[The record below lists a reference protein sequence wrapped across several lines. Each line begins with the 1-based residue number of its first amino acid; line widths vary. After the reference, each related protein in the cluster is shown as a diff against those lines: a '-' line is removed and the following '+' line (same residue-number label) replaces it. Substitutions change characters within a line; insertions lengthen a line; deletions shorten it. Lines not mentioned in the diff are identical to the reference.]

1 MPVTHEIWL
10 KTDLKR
16 PITVQPLRGLL
27 FSADN
32 QGDKVGFDVYDNGS
46 PVTLSGVIT
55 GYIIKANGETVVVS
69 GSFEGNKAWIICPA
83 NAYDAIGPVYI
94 AIKNRAST
102 ATTAITTTLGMCTTY
117 VERTATG
124 EIVTPTYKIVD
135 AATIANMIT
144 QMETAT
150 AAATA
155 AASSANT
162 AAAAANTAAGRTEN
176 MDATAT
182 TLAPGSAATAN
193 VSTVSGHYRIAIGVP
208 KGDIGPVAEIT
219 GTPTS
224 TYQVGD
230 DGTTIP
236 TGTWLDNI
244 PTVPQGKFLWARTVI
259 TWNNGQSTTIY
270 SPSRQGRDGSGSVS
284 SVNDVS
290 PDSNGNVA
298 LGEIVYKVNNVS
310 PDSNGNVALPIDDA
324 PTAGSDNPVK
334 SGALKTA
341 LDGKVNKAG
350 DTVSGDLILTSS
362 GNFPTLRFHRYTDAV
377 NGPQQMIQPNETGTY
392 SYMTFYQR
400 INEDSAWEGFR
411 LPTTTEALTSGNAN
425 YGILTTKPGSGSLY
439 YAPGETYSTSV
450 EMMISGYITNGV
462 RNIHLGLWLPKSLE
476 KISSISVTSLVGSV
490 RGVNGYINGWNGSTN
505 ILTQSG
511 ITITAARTTPNGI
524 HINIGSSTDL
534 TNATANTPVSL
545 SAKITLS
552 FS

>member
-1 MPVTHEIWL
+1 MPATHEIWL

-16 PITVQPLRGLL
+16 PITVQTLHGLL

-32 QGDKVGFDVYDNGS
+32 QGDKVGFEVYEDGT

-55 GYIIKANGETVVVS
+55 GYIIKNNGETVVVS
-69 GSFEGNKAWIICPA
+69 GSFDGNRAWIVCPA
-83 NAYDAIGPVYI
+83 NAYDAIGPIYI

-102 ATTAITTTLGMCTTY
+102 DTTAQTTTLGMCTTY

-135 AATIANMIT
+135 AATIASMIT

-150 AAATA
+150 AAANT

-244 PTVPQGKFLWARTVI
+244 PVVPQGSFLWTRTVI
-259 TWNNGQSTTIY
+259 TWNNGQTTTIY
-270 SPSRQGRDGSGSVS
+270 SPSRQGSDGSGSVS
-284 SVNDVS
+284 S
-290 PDSNGNVA
+290 
-298 LGEIVYKVNNVS
+298 VNNVS
-310 PDSNGNVALPIDDA
+310 PDSNGNVDLGEIVYKVNDISPDSSGNVALPIDSA
-324 PTAGSDNPVK
+324 PTTGSSNPAT
-334 SGALKTA
+334 SGGIKAA
-341 LDGKVNKAG
+341 LDAKVNKAG
-350 DTVSGDLILTSS
+350 DTMTGDLVLISS
-362 GNFPTLRFHRYTDAV
+362 GNYPTLRFHRYSDAA
-377 NGPQQMIQPNETGTY
+377 NGPQEMIQTSEGGTA
-392 SYMTFYQR
+392 SRLAFYQR
-400 INEDSAWEGFR
+400 INASSAWEGYR
-411 LPTTTEALTSGNAN
+411 LPITETSLSSGVGYDILTS
-425 YGILTTKPGSGSLY
+425 KPGTGSLY
-439 YAPGETYSTSV
+439 YAAGETYSNSTD
-450 EMMISGYITNGV
+450 MMICGHVTSGTTVIQ
-462 RNIHLGLWLPKSLE
+462 LGMWLPKSLE
-476 KISSISVTSLVGSV
+476 KISSISVTNLVGAI
-490 RGVNGYINGWNGSTN
+490 RGTSGYINNWGANTN

-511 ITITAARTTPNGI
+511 ITVDAVRTFPNGI
-524 HINIGSSTDL
+524 RLHIGNTSEF
-534 TNATANTPVSL
+534 TNVTNNTPVAFSG
-545 SAKITLS
+545 KITLS

>member
-1 MPVTHEIWL
+1 MPVTHETWL

-16 PITVQPLRGLL
+16 PITVQPLHGLL

-32 QGDKVGFDVYDNGS
+32 QGDKVGFEVYDDGT

-55 GYIIKANGETVVVS
+55 GYIIKNNGETVVVS
-69 GSFEGNKAWIICPA
+69 GSFDGNRAWIICPA
-83 NAYDAIGPVYI
+83 NAYDAIGPIYI

-102 ATTAITTTLGMCTTY
+102 ASTAITTTLGMCTTY

-150 AAATA
+150 NAATA

-244 PTVPQGKFLWARTVI
+244 PTVPQGSFLWTRTII
-259 TWNNGQSTTIY
+259 TWNNGQTTTIY

-290 PDSNGNVA
+290 PDSNGNVN

-310 PDSNGNVALPIDDA
+310 PDSSGNVALPIDSA
-324 PTAGSDNPVK
+324 PTAGSTNPVT
-334 SGALKTA
+334 SGGIKTA

-350 DTVSGDLILTSS
+350 DTMSGTLILTNNS
-362 GNFPTLRFHRYTDAV
+362 GPRNSTSPQIGFYFDGNDCVANIQYTSNKHFCFIERDASD
-377 NGPQQMIQPNETGTY
+377 NSIREQFYLPIITSASGTQY
-392 SYMTFYQR
+392 YD
-400 INEDSAWEGFR
+400 I
-411 LPTTTEALTSGNAN
+411 LTS
-425 YGILTTKPGSGSLY
+425 KPNSGSLY
-439 YAPGETYSTSV
+439 YGAGETYSTSTD
-450 EMMISGYITNGV
+450 MMICGHVTSGTTVIQ
-462 RNIHLGLWLPKSLE
+462 LGMWLPKSLE
-476 KISSISVTSLVGSV
+476 KISSISVTNLVGAI
-490 RGVNGYINGWNGSTN
+490 RGTSGYINNWGANTN

-511 ITITAARTTPNGI
+511 ITVDAVRTFPNGI
-524 HINIGSSTDL
+524 RLHIGNTSEF
-534 TNATANTPVSL
+534 TNVTNNTPVAFSG
-545 SAKITLS
+545 KITLS